1 MAILRQLAVYSARR
15 SGLFPRRSR
24 NKYGSETLGRAVCY
38 RARVHCVCALEPSSR
53 EEIDVLPLQTVK
65 SLAGVVTVN
74 GHPVPWASV
83 VECSSDWKSA
93 IRKTSTDAQGRFALA
108 TVEGRKIYY
117 LQFSALRP
125 DINPARMPVKIS
137 RVWGKKS
144 LDIRLHLGV
153 STIAHAVVR
162 SSLAIWR

>member
-1 MAILRQLAVYSARR
+1 MVRNRWDVQFAI
-15 SGLFPRRSR
+15 
-24 NKYGSETLGRAVCY
+24 
-38 RARVHCVCALEPSSR
+38 ALVGIAFLPWNLHAR

-74 GHPVPWASV
+74 GNPVPGVNV
-83 VECSSDWKSA
+83 VECSSDWKAA
-93 IRKTSTDAQGRFALA
+93 IRKTRTDAQGRFTLA

-125 DINPARMPVKIS
+125 DINPTRATVKIS
-137 RVWGKKS
+137 PVWGKKS
-144 LDIRLHLGV
+144 LHIRLHLGV
-153 STIAHAVVR
+153 STIACAVVR